1 MKFLT
6 PGEKIF
12 TWCNYLFLALLAA
25 ATLYPFLYV
34 ISASLSSSNAVLS
47 GDVVLFPKE
56 WTLQAFRQV
65 LTEAGIWR
73 AYGNTVF
80 YTIAATCL
88 QMVFT
93 IMGAYPLSKKRFMG
107 RTPISFF
114 IAFTMLFNAG
124 MIPFYLTI
132 KELGMLNSRW
142 ALLIPFA
149 VTTFLVILLR
159 TNFQSVP
166 EEMEEAAKVD
176 GASEFQI
183 LTRIYL
189 PVSKPALATIS
200 LFYAVGTWNSYFW
213 AMVLIQD
220 ESKIPLQVLL
230 RRLVVSMNPTEGM
243 MATTDTTVL
252 FSQETVIYATI
263 VIAILPVIVVYPFI
277 QKYFT
282 AGAMVGSV
290 KG

>member
-1 MKFLT
+1 MRFLT
-6 PGEKIF
+6 TGEKIF
-12 TWCNYLFLALLAA
+12 TVFNYIFLALLAA
-25 ATLYPFLYV
+25 LTLYPFLYV
-34 ISASLSSSNAVLS
+34 LSASLSSSDAVLS

-56 WTLQAFRQV
+56 ITLQAFRQV
-65 LTEAGIWR
+65 LMEDGIWR

-80 YTIAATCL
+80 YTAAATCL
-88 QMVFT
+88 QMAVT

-114 IAFTMLFNAG
+114 IAFTMLFSAG

-132 KELGMLNSRW
+132 KQLGLLNSRL

-149 VTTFLVILLR
+149 VSTFLVILLR

-176 GASEFQI
+176 GASDFQI

-189 PVSKPALATIS
+189 PVSKPALATLS
-200 LFYAVGTWNSYFW
+200 LFYGVGTWNSYFW
-213 AMVLIQD
+213 AMVLVQD

-230 RRLVVSMNPTEGM
+230 RRLIVSMNPTEEM
-243 MATTDTTVL
+243 MATSDATVL
-252 FSQETVIYATI
+252 FSKETVIYATI
-263 VIAILPVIVVYPFI
+263 IVAIVPVIIVYPFI

>member
-1 MKFLT
+1 MKYLT
-6 PGEKIF
+6 TGEKIF
-12 TWCNYLFLALLAA
+12 TVFNYIFLALLAA
-25 ATLYPFLYV
+25 VTLYPFLYV
-34 ISASLSSSNAVLS
+34 LSASFSSSDAVLS

-56 WTLQAFRQV
+56 LTLQAFRQV
-65 LTEAGIWR
+65 LVEDGIWR

-80 YTIAATCL
+80 YTVTATCL
-88 QMVFT
+88 QMAVT
-93 IMGAYPLSKKRFMG
+93 IMGAYPLSKRRFMG

-114 IAFTMLFNAG
+114 IAFTMLFSAG
-124 MIPFYLTI
+124 MIPFYLTV
-132 KELGMLNSRW
+132 KELGLLNSRL

-149 VTTFLVILLR
+149 VSTFLVILLR

-176 GASEFQI
+176 GASDFQI

-189 PVSKPALATIS
+189 PVSKPALATLA
-200 LFYAVGTWNSYFW
+200 LFYGVGTWNSYFW
-213 AMVLIQD
+213 AMVLVQD

-230 RRLVVSMNPTEGM
+230 RRLIVSMNPTEEM
-243 MATTDTTVL
+243 MASSDVTVL
-252 FSQETVIYATI
+252 FSKETVIYATI
-263 VIAILPVIVVYPFI
+263 VVAVIPVIIVYPFI

>member
-1 MKFLT
+1 MKYLT
-6 PGEKIF
+6 TGEKIF
-12 TWCNYLFLALLAA
+12 TVFNYLFLALLAA
-25 ATLYPFLYV
+25 VTLYPFLYV
-34 ISASLSSSNAVLS
+34 LSASFSSSDAVLS

-56 WTLQAFRQV
+56 LTLQAFRQV
-65 LTEAGIWR
+65 LLEDGIWR

-80 YTIAATCL
+80 YTVAATCL
-88 QMVFT
+88 QMTVT
-93 IMGAYPLSKKRFMG
+93 IMGAYPLSKRRFMG

-114 IAFTMLFNAG
+114 IAFTMLFSAG
-124 MIPFYLTI
+124 MIPFYLTV
-132 KELGMLNSRW
+132 KQLGLLNSRL

-149 VTTFLVILLR
+149 VSTFLVILLR

-176 GASEFQI
+176 GASDFQI

-189 PVSKPALATIS
+189 PVSKPALATLA
-200 LFYAVGTWNSYFW
+200 LFYGVGTWNSYFW
-213 AMVLIQD
+213 AMVLVQD

-230 RRLVVSMNPTEGM
+230 RRLIVSMNPTEEM
-243 MATTDTTVL
+243 MASSDVTVL
-252 FSQETVIYATI
+252 FSKETVIYATI
-263 VIAILPVIVVYPFI
+263 VVAVIPVIMVYPFI
-277 QKYFT
+277 QKYFA

>member
-6 PGEKIF
+6 TGEKIF
-12 TWCNYLFLALLAA
+12 TVCNYIFLALLAA
-25 ATLYPFLYV
+25 VTLYPFLYV
-34 ISASLSSSNAVLS
+34 LSASFSSSDAVLS
-47 GDVVLFPKE
+47 GDVVLLPKE
-56 WTLQAFRQV
+56 LTLQAFRQV
-65 LTEAGIWR
+65 MHEDGIWR

-80 YTIAATCL
+80 YTAAATCL
-88 QMVFT
+88 QMAVT

-107 RTPISFF
+107 RTSVSFF

-124 MIPFYLTI
+124 MIPFYLTV
-132 KELGMLNSRW
+132 KQLGMLNSRL

-149 VTTFLVILLR
+149 VSTFLVILLR
-159 TNFQSVP
+159 TSFQSVP

-176 GASEFQI
+176 GASDLQI

-189 PVSKPALATIS
+189 PVSKPALATLS
-200 LFYAVGTWNSYFW
+200 LFYGVGTWNSYFW

-230 RRLVVSMNPTEGM
+230 RRLIVAMNPTEEM
-243 MATTDTTVL
+243 MASSDVTAL
-252 FSQETVIYATI
+252 FSKETVIYATI
-263 VIAILPVIVVYPFI
+263 VVAIIPVIIVYPFI

>member
-6 PGEKIF
+6 TGEKIF
-12 TWCNYLFLALLAA
+12 TWCNYTFLALLAA

-34 ISASLSSSNAVLS
+34 ISASLSSSEAVLS

-65 LTEAGIWR
+65 LTESGIWR

-80 YTIAATCL
+80 YTIDATCL

-132 KELGMLNSRW
+132 KELGILNTRW

-159 TNFQSVP
+159 THFQSVP

-176 GASEFQI
+176 GASDFQI

-243 MATTDTTVL
+243 MATTDSTVL

-263 VIAILPVIVVYPFI
+263 VIAIIPVIVVYPFI